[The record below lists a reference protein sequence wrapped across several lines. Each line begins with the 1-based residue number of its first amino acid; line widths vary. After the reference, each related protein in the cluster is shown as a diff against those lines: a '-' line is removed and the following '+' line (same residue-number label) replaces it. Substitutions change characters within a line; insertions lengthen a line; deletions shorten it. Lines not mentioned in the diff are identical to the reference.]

1 MNACGVAR
9 LGLLT
14 VGLALSAEMACDAQE
29 LLPATD
35 TVVTAAS
42 GIESTALTSDDG
54 GGVIAGH
61 IANISG
67 TSAQYMG
74 GGCERERRPNCSR
87 PGRRSSRR

>member
-1 MNACGVAR
+1 MNACGLAR

-14 VGLALSAEMACDAQE
+14 LGLALSAAVACNAQE

-42 GIESTALTSDDG
+42 SIESTALTSDDAG
-54 GGVIAGH
+54 GAIAGQ
-61 IANISG
+61 IAKVSG
-67 TSAQYMG
+67 TSAQQMG

>member
-1 MNACGVAR
+1 MNARGVTR
-9 LGLLT
+9 LALLAF
-14 VGLALSAEMACDAQE
+14 GLALSAAVACDAQE

-35 TVVTAAS
+35 TVASAAS
-42 GIESTALTSDDG
+42 SIESTALTSDDG

-67 TSAQYMG
+67 TSAQYTG

-87 PGRRSSRR
+87 PGRRSTHR

>member
-1 MNACGVAR
+1 MNAGGATR
-9 LGLLT
+9 LGLLAL
-14 VGLALSAEMACDAQE
+14 GLALSAAVACDAQE
-29 LLPATD
+29 LISATD
-35 TVVTAAS
+35 TAMSAAS
-42 GIESTALTSDDG
+42 SIESTALTSDDG

-87 PGRRSSRR
+87 PGRRSTRR